1 MGFKRPLM
9 NKIMDKKKKKTWFQ
23 YGIFAVVAIFL
34 YATGLHTEV
43 IGFAQRGLLA
53 TGLMNPDVAEIAQA
67 RNNENTEAITEKLSL
82 TEGDYNLKLTDRDG
96 NIHSLEEFKG
106 KVIFLNFWATWCPPC
121 VAEMP
126 SIDKLH
132 EEMGDDVAFV
142 LLSFDDDFEKAKAFD
157 KRKGYNLPIYAPASN
172 LPAMFQSSALPTTY
186 VIDAKGNLALTH
198 KGMADYSDPEFK
210 NFLNSLK

>member
-1 MGFKRPLM
+1 
-9 NKIMDKKKKKTWFQ
+9 MDNKKKNKAMKKTWIQ
-23 YGIFAVVAIFL
+23 YGTFAVVAITL

-67 RNNENTEAITEKLSL
+67 RNDESNDNTALMSNLDKA
-82 TEGDYNLKLTDRDG
+82 DYNLKLIDKDG
-96 NIHSLEEFKG
+96 KTRSLEEFKG

-142 LLSFDDDFEKAKAFD
+142 MVSFDDDFEKAKAFD
-157 KRKGYNLPIYAPASN
+157 KRKGYDLPIYAPVSN

-186 VIDAKGNLALTH
+186 IIDTEGNLALTH

-210 NFLNSLK
+210 EFLNSLK

>member
-1 MGFKRPLM
+1 
-9 NKIMDKKKKKTWFQ
+9 MDNKKKNKAMKKTWIQ
-23 YGIFAVVAIFL
+23 YGTFAVVAITL

-67 RNNENTEAITEKLSL
+67 RNDESNDNTALISNLDKA
-82 TEGDYNLKLTDRDG
+82 DYNLKLIDKDG
-96 NIHSLEEFKG
+96 KTRSLEEFKG

-142 LLSFDDDFEKAKAFD
+142 MVSFDDDFEKAKAFD
-157 KRKGYNLPIYAPASN
+157 KRKGYDLPIYAPASN

-186 VIDAKGNLALTH
+186 IIDAEGNLALTH

-210 NFLNSLK
+210 EFLNSLK